1 MNSKRLLLFFTCL
14 AVSILMLKAQ
24 GTATTNVSNTL
35 KNVVTDG
42 QLQATIDKMADELE
56 PKVIQWRRQMH
67 ENPELSNREFKTG
80 EMIAKHLE
88 ALGSIEVT
96 RNFAKTGVKG
106 VLKGGKP
113 GPVVA
118 LRADMDALPVTERVD
133 LPFASKVKA
142 MYNGVETGVMHACGH
157 DTHVAML
164 MGAAEILV
172 SIKDELPGTIVFM
185 FQPAEEGAPPGEEGG
200 AKLMV
205 KEGILNNPKVD
216 VAFGLHISSMLEVG
230 KLNYKTGGV
239 MAAADRFVIDVKGK
253 QTHGSMPW
261 GGIDP
266 ITVSAQII
274 QGLNNIVSRQT
285 ELTKEAAV
293 ISVGMIQGGVRNN
306 IIPESCKMI
315 GTIRTLDVEMQ
326 DIIHEKIRL
335 TATKIA
341 ESAGATAEVTIDRY
355 APVVY
360 NNLELMKGMIP
371 TLERVASPENLIIS
385 KAVTGAEDFAFF
397 ANEVPSVFLFLGG
410 KKKGMSVIDA
420 APHHTP
426 DFFIDESGMKLGVR
440 TLCNMAVDYMTK

>member
-1 MNSKRLLLFFTCL
+1 MKIQRLINILCCL
-14 AVSILMLKAQ
+14 AIFATTINAQ
-24 GTATTNVSNTL
+24 GPA
-35 KNVVTDG
+35 VVQAPIMDKLTVDADVR
-42 QLQATIDKMADELE
+42 ATIDKMADELE
-56 PKVIQWRRQMH
+56 TKVINWRRHMH

-80 EMIAKHLE
+80 EMVADHLE

-106 VLKGGKP
+106 ILKGGKP

-142 MYNGVETGVMHACGH
+142 TYNGVESGVMHACGH

-172 SIKDELPGTIVFM
+172 AIKDELPGTIVFM

-205 KEGILNNPKVD
+205 KEGILQNPKVD

-230 KLNYKTGGV
+230 KIKYKTGGV
-239 MAAADRFVIDVKGK
+239 AAAADRFVIDVKGK
-253 QTHGSMPW
+253 QTHGSRPW
-261 GGIDP
+261 SGVDP

-274 QGLNNIVSRQT
+274 QGLNNIISRQT

-293 ISVGMIQGGVRNN
+293 ISVGMIQGGIRNN
-306 IIPESCKMI
+306 IIPESCQMI
-315 GTIRTLDVEMQ
+315 GTIRTLDVKMQ
-326 DIIHEKIRL
+326 DLIHEKIRL
-335 TATKIA
+335 TATSIA
-341 ESAGATAEVTIDRY
+341 ESAGATAEVEIVPY

-360 NNLELMKGMIP
+360 NNIQLTKKMIP
-371 TLERVASPENLIIS
+371 TLERVAGESNVIITKAGTGCLLYTSPSPRDATLS
-385 KAVTGAEDFAFF
+385 RM
-397 ANEVPSVFLFLGG
+397 PS
-410 KKKGMSVIDA
+410 SA
-420 APHHTP
+420 
-426 DFFIDESGMKLGVR
+426 
-440 TLCNMAVDYMTK
+440 

>member
-1 MNSKRLLLFFTCL
+1 MKIQKLITLFFCL
-14 AVSILMLKAQ
+14 AIYVTALQAQ
-24 GTATTNVSNTL
+24 GPAVVQAPITL
-35 KNVVTDG
+35 DADAR
-42 QLQATIDKMADELE
+42 ATIDKMADALE
-56 PKVIQWRRQMH
+56 AKVIQWRRQMH
-67 ENPELSNREFKTG
+67 EFPELSNREFKTG
-80 EMIAKHLE
+80 EMIADHLE

-142 MYNGVETGVMHACGH
+142 TYNGVESGVMHACGH

-172 SIKDELPGTIVFM
+172 AIKDELPGTIVFM

-205 KEGILNNPKVD
+205 KEGILQNPKVD

-230 KLNYKTGGV
+230 KIKYKTGGV
-239 MAAADRFVIDVKGK
+239 AAAADRFVIDVKGK
-253 QTHGSMPW
+253 QTHGSRPW
-261 GGIDP
+261 SGVDP

-274 QGLNNIVSRQT
+274 QGLNNIISRQT

-293 ISVGMIQGGVRNN
+293 ISVGMIKGGIRNN
-306 IIPESCKMI
+306 IIPESCQMI
-315 GTIRTLDVEMQ
+315 GTIRTLDVKMQ
-326 DIIHEKIRL
+326 DLIHEKIRL
-335 TATKIA
+335 TATSIA
-341 ESAGATAEVTIDRY
+341 ASAGATAKVEIIPY

-360 NNLELMKGMIP
+360 NNIQLTKQMIP
-371 TLERVASPENLIIS
+371 TLERVAGESNVIIT
-385 KAVTGAEDFAFF
+385 KAGTGAEDFAFY
-397 ANEVPSVFLFLGG
+397 ANKVPSIFLSLGG
-410 KKKGMSVIDA
+410 MKKGMSVIDA
-420 APHHTP
+420 PPHHTP
-426 DFFIDESGMKLGVR
+426 DFYIDESGMKLGVR
-440 TLCNMAVDYMTK
+440 TLCNMALDYMEQ

>member
-1 MNSKRLLLFFTCL
+1 MKIQRLINILCCL
-14 AVSILMLKAQ
+14 AIFATTINAQ
-24 GTATTNVSNTL
+24 GPA
-35 KNVVTDG
+35 VVQAPIMDKLTVDADVR
-42 QLQATIDKMADELE
+42 ATIDKMADELE
-56 PKVIQWRRQMH
+56 TKVINWRRHMH

-80 EMIAKHLE
+80 EMVADHLE

-106 VLKGGKP
+106 ILKGGKP

-142 MYNGVETGVMHACGH
+142 TYNGVESGVMHACGH

-172 SIKDELPGTIVFM
+172 AIKDELPGTIVFM

-205 KEGILNNPKVD
+205 KEGILQNPKVD

-230 KLNYKTGGV
+230 KIKYKTGGV
-239 MAAADRFVIDVKGK
+239 AAAADRFVIDVKGK
-253 QTHGSMPW
+253 QTHGSRPW
-261 GGIDP
+261 SGVDP

-274 QGLNNIVSRQT
+274 QGLNNIISRQT

-293 ISVGMIQGGVRNN
+293 ISVGMIQGGIRNN
-306 IIPESCKMI
+306 IIPESCQMI
-315 GTIRTLDVEMQ
+315 GTIRTLDVKMQ
-326 DIIHEKIRL
+326 DLIHEKIRL
-335 TATKIA
+335 TATSIA
-341 ESAGATAEVTIDRY
+341 ESAGATAEVEIVPY

-360 NNLELMKGMIP
+360 NNIQLTKKMIP
-371 TLERVASPENLIIS
+371 TLERVAGESNVIIT
-385 KAVTGAEDFAFF
+385 KAGTGAEDFAFY
-397 ANEVPSVFLFLGG
+397 ANEVPSLFLSLGG
-410 KKKGMSVIDA
+410 MKKGMSVIDA
-420 APHHTP
+420 PPHHTP
-426 DFFIDESGMKLGVR
+426 DFYIDESGMKLGVR
-440 TLCNMAVDYMTK
+440 TLCNMALDYME